1 MTDAQHLIDYARAQF
16 NEIAE
21 GVERH
26 FDVVADSLR
35 ERFHTLPPLIQS
47 RPPPPPPTT
56 VQTIERWVL
65 RNKAL
70 TAAGAAFLLTG
81 SVSLFI
87 HYANRR
93 DSRRKRR
100 AHKTASGARTDVVV
114 VAGAVAN
121 PLNSAICLDLERR
134 GYIVYVVSHTA
145 EDEHYIRSH
154 SRSDLIPLSLDLI
167 DPYTAQSQL
176 AKLQN
181 LLSRDHFA
189 FDGARPHKLN
199 LVGFVLAP
207 DTQSAPAEVAEISS
221 EEWSDVLNAKVLNC
235 IATTQLL
242 LPTVIKYQAKVLLLT
257 PSVAPVLRLPQHAV
271 ESTVYGALQGFSNSL
286 AAELKQDGV
295 SFTHIKIGNVDVPSV
310 TSKQRRDGVPA
321 AKLKATPIRRLH
333 DCVFDTLSAKHPPS
347 VLHIGRGS
355 FTYDLIG
362 SWAPPALIAWMMGA
376 PKYSSTAK
384 EDLQSSSQS
393 LIEHWDK
400 IEMSDQE
407 N

>member
-35 ERFHTLPPLIQS
+35 ERFHSLPPLTQS

-56 VQTIERWVL
+56 AQTIERWVL

-70 TAAGAAFLLTG
+70 TAAAGAFLLTG

-87 HYANRR
+87 YYANRK

-100 AHKTASGARTDVVV
+100 ARRTPRGARTDVVV

-121 PLNSAICLDLERR
+121 PMTSAICLDLERR

-145 EDEHYIRSH
+145 ADEHYIKAH
-154 SRSDLIPLSLDLI
+154 SRADVIPLSLDLI

-176 AKLQN
+176 AKLQD

-189 FDGARPHKLN
+189 FDGAPPHKLS
-199 LVGFVLAP
+199 LVGLILAP
-207 DTQSAPAEVAEISS
+207 DTQSAPAEVVEISS

-242 LPTVIKYQAKVLLLT
+242 LPVVVQHHANVLLLT
-257 PSVAPVLRLPQHAV
+257 PSVAPVLRMAQHAI
-271 ESTVYGALQGFSNSL
+271 ESTVYGALQGFSTSL

-295 SFTHIKIGNVDVPSV
+295 SLTHVKIGSIELPSA
-310 TSKQRRDGVPA
+310 TARLRRDGVPPPRF
-321 AKLKATPIRRLH
+321 KPTPIRKLH
-333 DCVFDTLSAKHPPS
+333 DCVFDTLIAKHPS
-347 VLHIGRGS
+347 RTLHVGRGS
-355 FTYDLIG
+355 LTYDLIG
-362 SWAPPALIAWMMGA
+362 SWAPPSFIAWMMGTSRPSPA
-376 PKYSSTAK
+376 FK
-384 EDLQSSSQS
+384 EDLQSSSGS
-393 LIEHWDK
+393 LIGWDK
-400 IEMSDQE
+400 IETSDHE
-407 N
+407 S